1 MSSAESIPGRFA
13 GLSPL
18 KQAVLAIEELQAK
31 LTAAEQARN
40 EPIAIIGM
48 GCRFPGA
55 DSIASFWRLLE
66 TGGDAVREVPQARWK
81 NDDYYDA
88 NPDAPGKM
96 SSRWGGFLDA
106 IDQFDPE
113 FFGISPREATFMD
126 PQQRLLLEVSW
137 EALEN
142 AGQSPRDLSACQTG
156 IFVGLTS
163 DEYAQL
169 SYRDGDLSRFN
180 AYFAS
185 GTARSIAGGRL
196 SYVLG
201 LEGPNMSI
209 DTACSSS
216 LVALHSAC
224 MHLRMREC
232 RMALAGGV
240 TVVLSP
246 EIGIAFSKAHM
257 MAADGRCK
265 AFDARADGFVRS
277 EGCGVVVLKC
287 LSDALTDGD
296 HILAVIRGSAVNQD
310 GRSSGMTAPNGAAQK
325 AVIRTA
331 LKQAGVRPEQIGYV
345 EAHGTGTSLGDPIE
359 AHALAEVLGSGRE
372 KERPL
377 VIGSVKT
384 NVGHLEAAAGIAGL
398 IKAVLVLEHEQIPA
412 HLHFEKINPHID
424 WGGVP
429 VEIPLRAR
437 PWPRSEG
444 RRLAGVS
451 SFGFSGTNAHV
462 ILEEAPKL
470 TPHEP
475 QCEPLQHLLAV
486 SARTES
492 ALGKLG
498 ESYAEALGEAEVPPG
513 DFCFSINAGRAHF
526 EYRLAVSGSS
536 REQLREALLK
546 ALPGR
551 RVVDREGVRPIF
563 LFPGQGAQYSN
574 MGKQLFESHPVFRS
588 AIEQCARLVEGELET
603 PLLDVLWGAST
614 HLLDQT
620 AYSQPCLFAIEYAL
634 SVLWRTWNV
643 EPGAVLGHSVG
654 EYVAASV
661 AGVYSLSDGLKLICR
676 RGRLM
681 QSVGGSG
688 VMSAIHAP
696 ENRIREALS
705 GLEQRVSIGAIN
717 APDSVVISGYE
728 EEVKIAE
735 DRLIEAGFTARRLNV
750 SHGFHSPQMNGMRT
764 EFEQVLRE
772 ITFQSPQMPIISSLT
787 GRAVSGSE
795 MSQPA
800 YWRRQVSEP
809 VLYHAAIE
817 TLRESGNRVFLEV
830 GPGTV
835 LTGLGQQSVDLPQA
849 AWLASIRPGRDEWPD
864 MLNSL
869 AQLYVRGADID
880 WSAFDEPF
888 SRRKVPLPTYPFER
902 QRYWIPPPLRGSGR
916 IPAPLGEQARPDPEM
931 TPADTPP
938 ESSSTDPWFYRVAWN
953 ESSLPVAARAP
964 ARLHWILLA
973 DETGVARKLA
983 DRIRSSGCSCELIDK
998 NQFDEG
1004 GPDRQRVLNQ
1014 SIQSPTGIVDM
1025 RCMNNVEGSTEPSCM
1040 ALVNLIA
1047 EVSELTAEVS
1057 ELIAGV
1063 SEIEPSRVSVW
1074 SVTQGAVATG
1084 QETNPVL
1091 PWLAPAWALGRT
1103 LASEHP
1109 EFWAGMVDLDPG
1121 ADPSENA
1128 DLLWRQLNAR
1138 DGEDQAAFRKGSRLV
1153 ARLERYMP
1161 PPAGSLN
1168 LRSDASYLITGG
1180 YGGLGLELARW
1191 MGDHGARTIIL
1202 VGRTALPPRGEW
1214 PGVRA
1219 EDPRQRAIS
1228 TIQDLERAGVKVE
1241 TARFDVGD
1249 AKALSE
1255 FLQSYQDRDQG
1266 RGPIRGIL
1274 HAAGVAEQA
1283 LVSKSTS
1290 NTFRNAFRAKVDG
1303 TWNLHSALL
1312 DRSVDFFVTFS
1323 SASSVLS
1330 SPRLGSYAA
1339 SNAFLDA
1346 MAAYRSSRGFPSL
1359 SVNWGAWTGVGM
1371 DRKPGVTATRDA
1383 IDSGMTGM
1391 RVDQGLAC
1399 LGRLMAGSK
1408 GQVCVLPLDWNRWA
1422 KLYPAYMAKP
1432 FFAGLQHENTA
1443 EPEPS
1448 RSSKAAHELLDR
1460 LQDTPESMRVDRI
1473 REFVEKAAA
1482 NLLGFPP
1489 GHWLDPLQPL
1499 NEVGLDSLMAVELGK
1514 AVGAGVGRSLPA
1526 TLLFNYPTVEDISA
1540 FLSKLLFPAPA
1551 VAEPV
1556 ERLPGARRS
1565 AWDDI
1570 GDLSDEEVDR
1580 RLGTNWN
1587 PAHE

>member
-13 GLSPL
+13 QLSPL
-18 KQAVLAIEELQAK
+18 KQAVLAIEELQAR

-55 DSIASFWRLLE
+55 NGIASFWKLLE
-66 TGGDAVREVPQARWK
+66 TGSDAVREVPESRWK
-81 NDDYYDA
+81 IDDYYDP

-185 GTARSIAGGRL
+185 GTARSIAGGRI

-201 LEGPNMSI
+201 VEGPNMSI

-240 TVVLSP
+240 TIILSP

-257 MAADGRCK
+257 MASDGRCK
-265 AFDARADGFVRS
+265 AFDARADGFVRG
-277 EGCGVVVLKC
+277 EGCGVVVLKR

-331 LKQAGVRPEQIGYV
+331 LKHAGVRPEQIGYV

-359 AHALAEVLGSGRE
+359 AHALAQVLGSGRE
-372 KERPL
+372 KENPL
-377 VIGSVKT
+377 IIGSVKT

-412 HLHFEKINPHID
+412 HLHFQQMNPHID

-437 PWPRSEG
+437 PWPRSDR

-462 ILEEAPKL
+462 VLEEAPQQ
-470 TPHEP
+470 TPQQP
-475 QCEPLQHLLAV
+475 QYERPLHLLAV
-486 SARTES
+486 SARSES
-492 ALGKLG
+492 ALRKLG
-498 ESYAEALGEAEVPPG
+498 GSYAEALGGAQVPVG
-513 DFCFSINAGRAHF
+513 DFCFSVNAGRAHF
-526 EYRLAVSGSS
+526 EYRLVVSGSS
-536 REQLREALLK
+536 REELREALLK

-551 RVVDREGVRPIF
+551 RVVDREGVRPVF

-574 MGKQLFESHPVFRS
+574 MGKQLFESQPVFRS
-588 AIEQCARLVEGELET
+588 AIEQCAKLLEGELET
-603 PLLDVLWGAST
+603 PLLDVLWGTST

-634 SVLWRTWNV
+634 SVLWRNWEV
-643 EPGAVLGHSVG
+643 EPAAVLGHSVG
-654 EYVAASV
+654 EYVAACV

-681 QSVGGSG
+681 QSAGGCG
-688 VMSAIHAP
+688 VMSAIRAP
-696 ENRIREALS
+696 ESRIREALR
-705 GLEQRVSIGAIN
+705 GLEQQVSIAAIN

-735 DRLIEAGFTARRLNV
+735 DRLLQAGFTARRLNV

-764 EFEQVLRE
+764 EFEEVVRE
-772 ITFQSPQMPIISSLT
+772 IKFQLPQMRIISSVT
-787 GRAVSGSE
+787 GRAVSGNE

-809 VLYHAAIE
+809 VLYRAAIE
-817 TLRESGNRVFLEV
+817 TLRESGDMVFLEV

-835 LTGLGQQSVDLPQA
+835 LTGLGQQCVDVPQA

-869 AQLYVRGADID
+869 AQLYVRGADIN

-888 SRRKVPLPTYPFER
+888 GRRKVPLPTYPFER
-902 QRYWIPPPLRGSGR
+902 QRYWITPPVESSRR
-916 IPAPLGEQARPDPEM
+916 IPAPLVPQARPYPEI
-931 TPADTPP
+931 TPTDTHP
-938 ESSSTDPWFYRVAWN
+938 ESNSTDQWFYRIAWKQ
-953 ESSLPVAARAP
+953 SYLPVAASAP

-973 DETGVARKLA
+973 DETGVAKQLA
-983 DRIRSSGCSCELIDK
+983 DRIRSAGCSCELIDK
-998 NQFDEG
+998 NRFDEG
-1004 GPDRQRVLNQ
+1004 RPERQRILNQ
-1014 SIQSPTGIVDM
+1014 SKQSPTGIVDM
-1025 RCMNNVEGSTEPSCM
+1025 RSMDNVEGSTERSCM

-1047 EVSELTAEVS
+1047 EVSQ
-1057 ELIAGV
+1057 
-1063 SEIEPSRVSVW
+1063 IEPSEVSVW

-1121 ADPSENA
+1121 ANSSENA
-1128 DLLWRQLNAR
+1128 DLLWRQLNAG
-1138 DGEDQAAFRKGSRLV
+1138 DSEDQAAFRKGSRLV

-1161 PPAGSLN
+1161 PPADSLN

-1180 YGGLGLELARW
+1180 YGGLGLELAWW
-1191 MGDHGARTIIL
+1191 MGEQRARTIIL
-1202 VGRTALPPRGEW
+1202 VGRTALPPRCEW
-1214 PGVRA
+1214 PGVGA
-1219 EDPRQRAIS
+1219 EDPQHRAIS
-1228 TIQDLERAGVKVE
+1228 TILDLESAGVKVE
-1241 TARFDVGD
+1241 TAAVDVGD

-1255 FLQSYQDRDQG
+1255 FLQSYKNQG
-1266 RGPIRGIL
+1266 RPPIRGIL
-1274 HAAGVAEQA
+1274 HAAGVAEHA

-1290 NTFRNAFRAKVDG
+1290 TTFRNAFRAKVDG
-1303 TWNLHSALL
+1303 TWHLHNALL
-1312 DRSVDFFVTFS
+1312 DPSIDFFVTFS

-1346 MAAYRSSRGFPSL
+1346 MAAYRTSKGLPSL
-1359 SVNWGAWTGVGM
+1359 SVNWGAWTGIGM
-1371 DRKPGVTATRDA
+1371 AAKPGGTASADT

-1391 RVDQGLAC
+1391 RVEEGLAC

-1408 GQVCVLPLDWNRWA
+1408 GQVCVLPLDWITWA
-1422 KLYPAYMAKP
+1422 RLYPAYMAKP
-1432 FFAGLQHENTA
+1432 FFAELQHENTT
-1443 EPEPS
+1443 EPAPS
-1448 RSSKAAHELLDR
+1448 RSSKAASELLDQ
-1460 LQDTPESMRVDRI
+1460 LKDAPESMRVDRI
-1473 REFVEKAAA
+1473 REFVQKAAA

-1499 NEVGLDSLMAVELGK
+1499 NEVGLDSLMAIELGK

-1526 TLLFNYPTVEDISA
+1526 TLLFSYPAVEDISTY
-1540 FLSKLLFPAPA
+1540 LSKLLFPVPA
-1551 VAEPV
+1551 VVQPV
-1556 ERLPGARRS
+1556 ERLPGAKRS

-1580 RLGTNWN
+1580 KLAMNWN
-1587 PAHE
+1587 PANE

>member
-13 GLSPL
+13 DLSPL
-18 KQAVLAIEELQAK
+18 KQAVLAIEELQAR

-55 DSIASFWRLLE
+55 DCIESFWKLLA
-66 TGGDAVREVPQARWK
+66 TGADAVREVPQSRWK
-81 NDDYYDA
+81 IDDYYDA

-142 AGQSPRDLSACQTG
+142 AGQSPRDLAACQTG

-185 GTARSIAGGRL
+185 GTARSIAGGRI

-246 EIGIAFSKAHM
+246 EIAIAFSKAHM
-257 MAADGRCK
+257 LAADGRCK

-277 EGCGVVVLKC
+277 EGCGVVVLKR
-287 LSDALTDGD
+287 LSDAEADGD
-296 HILAVIRGSAVNQD
+296 HILALIRGSAVNQD

-325 AVIRTA
+325 AVVRAA

-372 KERPL
+372 KENPL

-384 NVGHLEAAAGIAGL
+384 NLGHLEAAAGIAGL
-398 IKAVLVLEHEQIPA
+398 IKTVLVLEHQRIPA
-412 HLHFEKINPHID
+412 HLHFEQINPHID

-437 PWPRSEG
+437 PWPRSER

-451 SFGFSGTNAHV
+451 SFGFSGTNAHL
-462 ILEEAPKL
+462 ILEEAPEQ
-470 TPHEP
+470 TPPRPQDEP
-475 QCEPLQHLLAV
+475 PLHLLAV
-486 SARTES
+486 SARSES
-492 ALGKLG
+492 ALRKLG
-498 ESYAEALGEAEVPPG
+498 KRYAAALGEAEVSPG
-513 DFCFSINAGRAHF
+513 DFCFSLNAGRAHF
-526 EYRLAVSGSS
+526 EYRLAVRGSS

-551 RVVDREGVRPIF
+551 RVVDREGVRPVF
-563 LFPGQGAQYSN
+563 LFPGQGAQYSS

-588 AIEQCARLVEGELET
+588 AIEQCAKLLEGQLET
-603 PLLDVLWGAST
+603 PLLDLLWGAST

-634 SVLWRTWNV
+634 SVLWRSWEV
-643 EPGAVLGHSVG
+643 EPAALLGHSVG

-681 QSVGGSG
+681 QNAGGSG

-696 ENRIREALS
+696 ENRIREALR
-705 GLEQRVSIGAIN
+705 GLEQGVSIAAIN
-717 APDSVVISGYE
+717 APESGVISGYE
-728 EEVKIAE
+728 EQVRIAE
-735 DRLIEAGFTARRLNV
+735 DRLLQAGFTARRLKV
-750 SHGFHSPQMNGMRT
+750 SHGFHSPQMNGMRS
-764 EFEQVLRE
+764 EFEQVLGE
-772 ITFQSPQMPIISSLT
+772 IAFQSPAVPIISSVT
-787 GRAVSGSE
+787 GRPVSGNE
-795 MSQPA
+795 MSRPA
-800 YWRRQVSEP
+800 YWSRQVSEP
-809 VLYHAAIE
+809 VLFQAALE
-817 TLRESGNRVFLEV
+817 TLRASGHTVFLEV

-835 LTGLGQQSVDLPQA
+835 LTGLGRQSVDLPQA
-849 AWLASIRPGRDEWPD
+849 AWLASIRPGREEWSD
-864 MLNSL
+864 MLHSL
-869 AQLYVRGADID
+869 GELYVRGAEID
-880 WSAFDEPF
+880 WAAFDRPF
-888 SRRKVPLPTYPFER
+888 CRRKMPLPTYPFER
-902 QRYWIPPPLRGSGR
+902 QRYWITPPLRSSQPV
-916 IPAPLGEQARPDPEM
+916 PAPPGEQARPDPGM
-931 TPADTPP
+931 TPADPPP
-938 ESSSTDPWFYRVAWN
+938 EASSTDRWFYRIAWN
-953 ESSLPVAARAP
+953 EGSLPVAAPAP
-964 ARLHWILLA
+964 ARPHWILLA
-973 DETGVARKLA
+973 DETGVARRLA
-983 DRIRSSGCSCELIDK
+983 DRIRSAGCSCELIDK
-998 NQFDEG
+998 GQFDQG
-1004 GPDRQRVLNQ
+1004 GPERRRVLHR
-1014 SIQSPTGIVDM
+1014 SKQSPTGIVDM
-1025 RCMNNVEGSTEPSCM
+1025 RSIDNVEGSTEPSCM
-1040 ALVNLIA
+1040 ALANLIA
-1047 EVSELTAEVS
+1047 EVSALIGEVW
-1057 ELIAGV
+1057 G
-1063 SEIEPSRVSVW
+1063 IEPSAVSVW

-1091 PWLAPAWALGRT
+1091 PWLAPVWALGRT

-1121 ADPSENA
+1121 ADPSRNA
-1128 DLLWRQLNAR
+1128 DLLWRHLNAR

-1153 ARLERYMP
+1153 ARLARYMP
-1161 PPAGSLN
+1161 PPADSLKFG
-1168 LRSDASYLITGG
+1168 SDASYLITGG
-1180 YGGLGLELARW
+1180 FGGLGLELARW
-1191 MGDHGARTIIL
+1191 MGEQGARTIIL
-1202 VGRTALPPRGEW
+1202 VGRTALPPRSEW

-1219 EDPRQRAIS
+1219 EDPWQRAIS
-1228 TIQDLERAGVKVE
+1228 TILDLERAGVKVE
-1241 TARFDVGD
+1241 TAAVDVGD
-1249 AKALSE
+1249 ANSLSE
-1255 FLQSYQDRDQG
+1255 FLQSYQGQDQDR
-1266 RGPIRGIL
+1266 RPIRGIL
-1274 HAAGVAEQA
+1274 HAAGVAELA

-1303 TWNLHSALL
+1303 TWHLHSAFL
-1312 DRSVDFFVTFS
+1312 DRSLDFFVTFS

-1346 MAAYRSSRGFPSL
+1346 MAAYRTSKGLPSL

-1371 DRKPGVTATRDA
+1371 DKRPGVTAARDT
-1383 IDSGMTGM
+1383 IDSAMTGM
-1391 RVDQGLAC
+1391 RVEQGLAC

-1422 KLYPAYMAKP
+1422 KLYPAYMARP
-1432 FFAGLQHENTA
+1432 FFARLEHEDTA
-1443 EPEPS
+1443 EPAPG
-1448 RSSKAAHELLDR
+1448 RSSKAAHELLDC

-1499 NEVGLDSLMAVELGK
+1499 NELGLDSLMAVELGK
-1514 AVGAGVGRSLPA
+1514 AVGAGVGRNLPA
-1526 TLLFNYPTVEDISA
+1526 TLLFNYPTVEHISTY
-1540 FLSKLLFPAPA
+1540 LSKLLFPAS
-1551 VAEPV
+1551 AEV
-1556 ERLPGARRS
+1556 EPLEPLAGAKRS

-1570 GDLSDEEVDR
+1570 CDLSDEEVDR
-1580 RLGTNWN
+1580 RLGMNWS
-1587 PAHE
+1587 PADE

>member
-1 MSSAESIPGRFA
+1 MSSSESIPGRFA
-13 GLSPL
+13 QLSPL
-18 KQAVLAIEELQAK
+18 KQAVLAIEELQAR

-55 DSIASFWRLLE
+55 DNLASFWKLLE
-66 TGGDAVREVPQARWK
+66 TGSDAVREVPESRWK
-81 NDDYYDA
+81 IDDYYDP

-113 FFGISPREATFMD
+113 FFGISPREATYMD

-142 AGQSPRDLSACQTG
+142 AGQSPRDLSASQTG

-185 GTARSIAGGRL
+185 GTARSIAGGRI

-201 LEGPNMSI
+201 IEGPNMSI

-240 TVVLSP
+240 TIILSP

-257 MAADGRCK
+257 MASDGRCK
-265 AFDARADGFVRS
+265 AFDARADGFVRG
-277 EGCGVVVLKC
+277 EGCGVVVLKR

-331 LKQAGVRPEQIGYV
+331 LAQAGVRPEQIGYV

-359 AHALAEVLGSGRE
+359 AHALAQVLGSGRD
-372 KERPL
+372 KENPL
-377 VIGSVKT
+377 VIGSAKT
-384 NVGHLEAAAGIAGL
+384 NVGHLEAAAGVAGL
-398 IKAVLVLEHEQIPA
+398 IKAVLVLQQEQIPA
-412 HLHFEKINPHID
+412 HLHFQQMNPHIEWD
-424 WGGVP
+424 GVP
-429 VEIPLRAR
+429 VEIPLRTR
-437 PWPRSEG
+437 PWPRTDR

-462 ILEEAPKL
+462 ILEEAPQQ
-470 TPHEP
+470 TPVEP
-475 QCEPLQHLLAV
+475 QHERPRHLLAV
-486 SARTES
+486 SARSES
-492 ALGKLG
+492 ALRKLG
-498 ESYAEALGEAEVPPG
+498 ESYAEALGEAQVAAA

-536 REQLREALLK
+536 REELREALLK

-551 RVVDREGVRPIF
+551 RLVEREGVRPVF
-563 LFPGQGAQYSN
+563 LFPGQGAQYPS
-574 MGKQLFESHPVFRS
+574 MGKQLFESHPIFRS
-588 AIEQCARLVEGELET
+588 AIEQCAKLLEPELET
-603 PLLDVLWGAST
+603 PLLDLLWGAST

-634 SVLWRTWNV
+634 SVLWRNWEV

-654 EYVAASV
+654 EYVAACV
-661 AGVYSLSDGLKLICR
+661 AGVYSLSDGLKLICH

-681 QSVGGSG
+681 QSISGCG
-688 VMSAIHAP
+688 VMSAIRAP
-696 ENRIREALS
+696 ESRIREALR
-705 GLEQRVSIGAIN
+705 GLEQRVSIAAIN

-728 EEVKIAE
+728 EEVKTAE
-735 DRLIEAGFTARRLNV
+735 DRLLQAGFAARRLKV

-764 EFEQVLRE
+764 AFEEVVRE
-772 ITFQSPQMPIISSLT
+772 IKFQSPQMRIISSVT
-787 GRAVSGSE
+787 GRAVSGDE

-800 YWRRQVSEP
+800 YWRRQISEP
-809 VLYHAAIE
+809 VLYRAAIE
-817 TLRESGNRVFLEV
+817 TLRLSGDSVFLEV

-835 LTGLGQQSVDLPQA
+835 LTGLGQQCVDVPQA
-849 AWLASIRPGRDEWPD
+849 AWLASIRPGRDEWPE

-869 AQLYVRGADID
+869 AQLYVRGADIN
-880 WSAFDEPF
+880 WSAFDKPF
-888 SRRKVPLPTYPFER
+888 GRRKVPLPTYPFER
-902 QRYWIPPPLRGSGR
+902 QRYWITPPLESSRR
-916 IPAPLGEQARPDPEM
+916 VPAQPMQQTRPYPEK
-931 TPADTPP
+931 TPTDTPP
-938 ESSSTDPWFYRVAWN
+938 ESNATDQWFYRVAWKQN
-953 ESSLPVAARAP
+953 YLPVAPPAP
-964 ARLHWILLA
+964 VRLHWILLA
-973 DETGVARKLA
+973 DETGVAKQLA
-983 DRIRSSGCSCELIDK
+983 DRIRSVGCSCELIDK
-998 NQFDEG
+998 HRFDETRPEG
-1004 GPDRQRVLNQ
+1004 QRILSQ
-1014 SIQSPTGIVDM
+1014 SKRSPTGIVDM
-1025 RCMNNVEGSTEPSCM
+1025 RFMNNVEGLTERSCM

-1047 EVSELTAEVS
+1047 EVSQ
-1057 ELIAGV
+1057 
-1063 SEIEPSRVSVW
+1063 IEPSEVSVW
-1074 SVTQGAVATG
+1074 SVTQGAIATG
-1084 QETNPVL
+1084 QETSPVL

-1103 LASEHP
+1103 LTSEHP

-1138 DGEDQAAFRKGSRLV
+1138 DSEDQAAFREGSRLV
-1153 ARLERYMP
+1153 ARLERYVP
-1161 PPAGSLN
+1161 PPADRLN
-1168 LRSDASYLITGG
+1168 LHGDASYLITGG

-1191 MGDHGARTIIL
+1191 MGEQGARTIIL
-1202 VGRTALPPRGEW
+1202 VGRTPLPPRCEW
-1214 PGVRA
+1214 PEVRA
-1219 EDPRQRAIS
+1219 EDPQHRAIS
-1228 TIQDLERAGVKVE
+1228 TILDLERAGVAVE
-1241 TARFDVGD
+1241 NAAVDVGD

-1255 FLQSYQDRDQG
+1255 FLQSYKDQG
-1266 RGPIRGIL
+1266 RPPIRGVL
-1274 HAAGVAEQA
+1274 HAAGVAEHA

-1290 NTFRNAFRAKVDG
+1290 TIFRNAFRAKVDG
-1303 TWNLHSALL
+1303 TWHLHSALL
-1312 DRSVDFFVTFS
+1312 DTSIDFFVTFS

-1346 MAAYRSSRGFPSL
+1346 MAAYRTSKGFPSL
-1359 SVNWGAWTGVGM
+1359 SVNWGVWTGVGM
-1371 DRKPGVTATRDA
+1371 AAKPGAAAASDSS
-1383 IDSGMTGM
+1383 DSGMTGM
-1391 RVDQGLAC
+1391 KVEQGLAC

-1408 GQVCVLPLDWNRWA
+1408 GQVCVLPLDWNTWA
-1422 KLYPAYMAKP
+1422 KLYPGYMAKP
-1432 FFAGLQHENTA
+1432 YFAELEHENTT
-1443 EPEPS
+1443 EPATS
-1448 RSSKAAHELLDR
+1448 RPSKAAGELLDR
-1460 LQDTPESMRVDRI
+1460 LKDTPESMRVDRI
-1473 REFVEKAAA
+1473 REFVQKAATG
-1482 NLLGFPP
+1482 LLGFPP

-1499 NEVGLDSLMAVELGK
+1499 NELGLDSLMAVELGK

-1526 TLLFNYPTVEDISA
+1526 TLLFSYPTVEDISIY
-1540 FLSKLLFPAPA
+1540 LSKLLFAAPA
-1551 VAEPV
+1551 VVQAV
-1556 ERLPGARRS
+1556 ERLPGAKRS

-1580 RLGTNWN
+1580 KLAMNWK
-1587 PAHE
+1587 PANE